1 MAAGQDHDGL
11 TTEQALDMWREAES
25 TAAVA
30 RRGHVAAEA
39 AVQAATL
46 AIEAATAT
54 AEAAMAALDA
64 ATLAA
69 TSATTFA
76 KAARVVALAA
86 SGDAI
91 GTASDVTKSDLA
103 EVEAHES
110 YRQAVARAELADVP

>member
-1 MAAGQDHDGL
+1 MAAGQNHDGL

-54 AEAAMAALDA
+54 AEAAMAALEA

-69 TSATTFA
+69 TSATTVA

-86 SGDAI
+86 SGDDRH
-91 GTASDVTKSDLA
+91 GLRCH
-103 EVEAHES
+103 EVRPRRSEAQES
-110 YRQAVARAELADVP
+110 YRQAVARADLADVT